1 MGFVDERLTQKG
13 QRAETFAD
21 MMTLREIAKR
31 FNTTP
36 RTIRHYEF
44 LELLKG
50 YPHGRQRYYD
60 RRAQAR
66 LKLVLR
72 ARRFGLRLEDI
83 RQWLEV
89 YDTQGPVPQLQRW
102 LEISEGLEATLA
114 QEIREKEA
122 AREEL
127 RRVKRMVSTLLNS
140 GSALEDTL

>member
-1 MGFVDERLTQKG
+1 MGFVDERLTQKA
-13 QRAETFAD
+13 QKAETFAD
-21 MMTLREIAKR
+21 MMTLREIATH

-36 RTIRHYEF
+36 RTIRHYEY
-44 LELLKG
+44 LELFKG
-50 YPHGRQRYYD
+50 YPHGRQRFYD

-89 YDTQGPVPQLQRW
+89 YDTQGPVPQLKRW
-102 LEISEGLEATLA
+102 LEISDGLEATLT

-127 RRVKRMVSTLLNS
+127 RRVKRMVSTLLNREM
-140 GSALEDTL
+140 LPKDTM